1 MRDETQT
8 NPNEVW
14 EMNERSLGVEVQRSD
29 ENFQR
34 NTFGSKCILAYCRS
48 LDE

>member
-14 EMNERSLGVEVQRSD
+14 EMNEGSLGVEVQCGD
-29 ENFQR
+29 ENFR
-34 NTFGSKCILAYCRS
+34 
-48 LDE
+48 